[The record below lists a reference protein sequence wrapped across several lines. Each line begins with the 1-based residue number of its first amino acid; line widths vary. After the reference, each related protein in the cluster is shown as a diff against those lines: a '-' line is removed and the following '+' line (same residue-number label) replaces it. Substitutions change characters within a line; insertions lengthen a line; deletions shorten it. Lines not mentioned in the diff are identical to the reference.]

1 MSRFSPSVRPYLVA
15 LPARTNEP
23 ERRLRLVVD
32 ESGAKKVPGVRDER
46 GSEDAA
52 DVQGDAAD
60 VHEVRSS
67 PRVRKPAPAPDGRSS
82 PGRSAGELPLA
93 ERDDSEL
100 VALYRAGQSAA
111 FEALYR
117 RYSAYAMA
125 LGVRVQGSATDIED
139 IVHDAFLRVNDRLDT
154 LREGASFRP
163 WLASVVVSL
172 VRTRLRK
179 RRMLSMLGLTSA
191 DPIDLDALVN
201 HDAGPEVRAQIAQVY
216 AVLRTVPVDQSICW
230 TLRYVEGRKLEE
242 VAEVAQ
248 CSLATAKRRIA
259 EVQARMLLLDSQG
272 AHEGTSSWF
281 QAEAESA
288 GSESALSKSPV
299 SKSTLSKSTVEEDQ

>member
-1 MSRFSPSVRPYLVA
+1 MRPYLVA
-15 LPARTNEP
+15 LPARTHDP

-32 ESGAKKVPGVRDER
+32 ESGDDQVRGGVARFESPTRAD
-46 GSEDAA
+46 A
-52 DVQGDAAD
+52 DVE
-60 VHEVRSS
+60 EVQSS
-67 PRVRKPAPAPDGRSS
+67 PRVRKPGQVVSERVRSERALSDGSLS
-82 PGRSAGELPLA
+82 D
-93 ERDDSEL
+93 RDDSEL
-100 VALYRAGQSAA
+100 VALYRAGQTSA

-117 RYSAYAMA
+117 RYSGYAMA

-139 IVHDAFLRVNDRLDT
+139 IVHDAFLRVNDRLET

-179 RRMLSMLGLTSA
+179 RRMLSMLGLASA

-201 HDAGPEVRAQIAQVY
+201 RDAGPEARAQIAQVY

-242 VAEVAQ
+242 VAEVAR

-259 EVQARMLLLDSQG
+259 QVQAQMLLLDSQV
-272 AHEGTSSWF
+272 AHE
-281 QAEAESA
+281 ES
-288 GSESALSKSPV
+288 
-299 SKSTLSKSTVEEDQ
+299 EEGR

>member
-1 MSRFSPSVRPYLVA
+1 MRPYLVA

-32 ESGAKKVPGVRDER
+32 EPDGKE
-46 GSEDAA
+46 
-52 DVQGDAAD
+52 VQ
-60 VHEVRSS
+60 SS
-67 PRVRKPAPAPDGRSS
+67 LRVRRPTPSLADPS
-82 PGRSAGELPLA
+82 LA
-93 ERDDSEL
+93 EREDSEL

-117 RYSAYAMA
+117 RYSRYAMA
-125 LGVRVQGSATDIED
+125 LGVRVQGSPTDIED
-139 IVHDAFLRVNDRLDT
+139 IVHDAFLRVHDRLDT

-163 WLASVVVSL
+163 WLSSVVVSL

-179 RRMLSMLGLTSA
+179 RRMLSMLGLLSA

-201 HDAGPEVRAQIAQVY
+201 HEAGPEVRAQIAQVY
-216 AVLRTVPVDQSICW
+216 GVLRTVPVDQSICW

-259 EVQARMLLLDSQG
+259 QVQAGMLLLDSQG
-272 AHEGTSSWF
+272 AHAGTSSWF
-281 QAEAESA
+281 AVDADGA
-288 GSESALSKSPV
+288 N
-299 SKSTLSKSTVEEDQ
+299 EEGK